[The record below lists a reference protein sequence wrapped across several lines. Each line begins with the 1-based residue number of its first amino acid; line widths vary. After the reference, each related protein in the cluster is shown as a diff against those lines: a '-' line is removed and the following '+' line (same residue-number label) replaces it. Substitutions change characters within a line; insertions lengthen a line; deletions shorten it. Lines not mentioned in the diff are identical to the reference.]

1 MTCGNQNGQDTEME
15 GEGGGGETKFC
26 IPQISTHILLN
37 ALPEKVPTQGQNIKQ
52 APPSKKGAPILL
64 HFLKY

>member
-1 MTCGNQNGQDTEME
+1 ME

>member
-15 GEGGGGETKFC
+15 GEGKLNIVF
-26 IPQISTHILLN
+26 PQISTHILLN

>member
-15 GEGGGGETKFC
+15 GEGELNIVFPW
-26 IPQISTHILLN
+26 INTHTLLN
-37 ALPEKVPTQGQNIKQ
+37 ALPEKVPTQSHNIKQ
-52 APPSKKGAPILL
+52 APSSKKGTHILL